1 MLVLRIA
8 PPNMTSRHARALFV
22 APVWPDATT
31 TAAGVRTMGLIR
43 ALLSRGDH
51 VAVTSPAKASP
62 EACDALSDLGVGIH
76 PCRAN
81 DSPAFARLLGNVR
94 PSVCIFDR
102 YYMEEQYGW
111 QVRDAAPD
119 ALRVL
124 DTQDLHFLRI
134 SREMLVKRRDSQAS
148 QAARTTLASQGAH
161 QAAQTARGHGS
172 STSNE
177 ATHHHM
183 AHAAARSAALRTDHG
198 EQPRTPLIV
207 EEAIS
212 QLPPATGSG
221 RDTAL
226 MMRELASIHRSDL
239 TLVCSGFEQDLL
251 TGPRFNVAPEKV
263 GMASFFYP
271 PVAPLAALAE
281 LAELAEAAEASEGYG
296 EAENTTTN
304 TAVAMGSAG
313 SETLESETLESA
325 ALESAALGSGASD
338 GDGPSLSPRRG
349 RVREDRHDFV
359 TVGNFLHRPNL
370 DSVRWLSKEVWPLIR
385 EKAPHLRM
393 HVYGSHAR

>member
-1 MLVLRIA
+1 MA
-8 PPNMTSRHARALFV
+8 SHHARALFI
-22 APVWPDATT
+22 APVWPDVTT

-43 ALLSRGDH
+43 ALLSRGNH
-51 VAVTSPAKASP
+51 VAVTSPAKAASP

-148 QAARTTLASQGAH
+148 QAARTALASQGAQ
-161 QAAQTARGHGS
+161 QAAQTIRGHRS
-172 STSNE
+172 NKSNE
-177 ATHHHM
+177 ATHHHHHHHM
-183 AHAAARSAALRTDHG
+183 AHAAARLAALRTDHG
-198 EQPRTPLIV
+198 EPRMPPIV
-207 EEAIS
+207 EEAVS

-271 PVAPLAALAE
+271 PVAPLAALADLE
-281 LAELAEAAEASEGYG
+281 ELAEAAEAREGYG
-296 EAENTTTN
+296 EAENTTTTTNN

-313 SETLESETLESA
+313 RRATLESA
-325 ALESAALGSGASD
+325 VLESAALGSGAS
-338 GDGPSLSPRRG
+338 GGGGLSRSPRRG
-349 RVREDRHDFV
+349 RAREDRHDFV
-359 TVGNFLHRPNL
+359 TIGNFLHRPNL
-370 DSVRWLSKEVWPLIR
+370 DSVRWLSKEVWPLIH

-393 HVYGSHAR
+393 HVYGSHTR